1 MTQRYEHTETQT
13 KRRRDTDTQR
23 YGHTEIRTE
32 IRTHSDTESR
42 THSDTDTETQ
52 TAKTARTAS
61 RAAIGNCNS
70 TWMQSATWKEK
81 LWALAQSGEKMLF
94 EQQIEDLVRESR
106 MQGAR
111 EATWQLQERRET
123 QYIHSPAETS
133 MDSQDISSTS
143 SYVVHYDK
151 HAKTPA
157 RTDTEAMQSWCST
170 DEALGRPKAR
180 RHSMEKGMT
189 SEGIRKMTGIE
200 KDLAERQESE
210 RMTNTQIPKV
220 YTTEWLRT
228 AAEWVP
234 SQHVSP
240 SQPPDSP
247 WYLSPVSSQDGQLA
261 HTD

>member
-1 MTQRYEHTETQT
+1 
-13 KRRRDTDTQR
+13 
-23 YGHTEIRTE
+23 
-32 IRTHSDTESR
+32 
-42 THSDTDTETQ
+42 
-52 TAKTARTAS
+52 
-61 RAAIGNCNS
+61 
-70 TWMQSATWKEK
+70 
-81 LWALAQSGEKMLF
+81 MLF

-180 RHSMEKGMT
+180 RYSIEKGMT
-189 SEGIRKMTGIE
+189 SEGIRKMTGTE
-200 KDLAERQESE
+200 KDLAERQERE
-210 RMTNTQIPKV
+210 RMTKTQIPQV

-228 AAEWVP
+228 AADWVP

-240 SQPPDSP
+240 SQPSESP
-247 WYLSPVSSQDGQLA
+247 WYLSPVSSQDTQLE